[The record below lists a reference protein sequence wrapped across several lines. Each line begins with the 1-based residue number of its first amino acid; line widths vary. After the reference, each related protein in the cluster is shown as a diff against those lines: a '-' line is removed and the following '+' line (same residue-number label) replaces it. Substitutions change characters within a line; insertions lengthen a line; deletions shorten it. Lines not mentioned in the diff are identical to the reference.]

1 MEEVRVS
8 TLKKSLGRKV
18 EVLAF
23 GLVYSGLLKN
33 VDLKEGT
40 IKIEDGK
47 DYVVLEIERI
57 EAFKELWKK
66 PPAPGLRR

>member
-8 TLKKSLGRKV
+8 TLKKSLGKKV

-40 IKIEDGK
+40 IQVEDGK

-66 PPAPGLRR
+66 SSPPRRRR